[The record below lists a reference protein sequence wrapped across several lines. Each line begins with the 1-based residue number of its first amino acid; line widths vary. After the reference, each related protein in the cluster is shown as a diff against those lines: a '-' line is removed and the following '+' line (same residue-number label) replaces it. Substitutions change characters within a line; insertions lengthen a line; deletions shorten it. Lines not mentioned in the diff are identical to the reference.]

1 MASINVTRLGCAI
14 TAWCRGGEP
23 DQSERCAAADHD
35 GPSMYTSGWRR
46 MQQPQFAWQ
55 LPYPCGYGGRSV
67 PVPSSHE
74 RHRPAASTIRVT
86 PPRVPHRRQCG
97 SLQFRHSCTRLA
109 LRTAANAYR
118 RRPPR
123 ATSPASLNCFKLTTA
138 PPSNNRMMMYMAA
151 PLGQREKDAGLRE
164 ARDDEGRATCASCGH
179 RWLPRTPMPRQC
191 PECHS
196 PRWHRGAYSSGRRA
210 QPKARKVWPMSID

>member
-1 MASINVTRLGCAI
+1 MLSPPPPAS
-14 TAWCRGGEP
+14 
-23 DQSERCAAADHD
+23 D
-35 GPSMYTSGWRR
+35 
-46 MQQPQFAWQ
+46 
-55 LPYPCGYGGRSV
+55 
-67 PVPSSHE
+67 SS
-74 RHRPAASTIRVT
+74 
-86 PPRVPHRRQCG
+86 RVP
-97 SLQFRHSCTRLA
+97 
-109 LRTAANAYR
+109 
-118 RRPPR
+118 
-123 ATSPASLNCFKLTTA
+123 NCLKLTTA

-210 QPKARKVWPMSID
+210 QPKAPKVYQRSID